1 MILFLVSLEE
11 KKYWRRMCEVA
22 VDQIKNQQ
30 IFYGWIIE
38 MKYTTDLYIE
48 AYTNTIWNLILIII
62 TSKTETYV

>member
-1 MILFLVSLEE
+1 MIIFLVFLEE
-11 KKYWRRMCEVA
+11 RKYWRRMCEVA

-38 MKYTTDLYIE
+38 MKYTTDLYIK
-48 AYTNTIWNLILIII
+48 AYTNKIWNLILIII